1 VLGEK
6 WYKPGNHTIGMV
18 PMLGKA
24 EDKEYEIEEGY
35 EEDIVDLAHGPLN
48 LRLSSYSQ
56 RRCVSHETKGKDK
69 GYIPFAHASWA
80 QIV

>member
-1 VLGEK
+1 VLVERRCN
-6 WYKPGNHTIGMV
+6 PGKHTIGMV

-24 EDKEYEIEEGY
+24 EEKEYEIEEDY

-56 RRCVSHETKGKDK
+56 RCCVSHETKGKDK